1 MLSQQILGYPIKYY
15 VAILTIALWLCIL
28 TYTLIRNPSTTD
40 ANHRMVMM
48 KADMT
53 EILANGGAIVH
64 RHENAKFGTALLFA
78 LIRKDSWSYELREQN
93 IATLVDMGWKLLPAT
108 SASFC
113 KHGVLAEIQQNAGD
127 YENIPTVLIS
137 MKYNAATLKACR

>member
-53 EILANGGAIVH
+53 EILANGGLSSTDMKT
-64 RHENAKFGTALLFA
+64 R
-78 LIRKDSWSYELREQN
+78 S
-93 IATLVDMGWKLLPAT
+93 LVPH
-108 SASFC
+108 FC
-113 KHGVLAEIQQNAGD
+113 LH
-127 YENIPTVLIS
+127 
-137 MKYNAATLKACR
+137 